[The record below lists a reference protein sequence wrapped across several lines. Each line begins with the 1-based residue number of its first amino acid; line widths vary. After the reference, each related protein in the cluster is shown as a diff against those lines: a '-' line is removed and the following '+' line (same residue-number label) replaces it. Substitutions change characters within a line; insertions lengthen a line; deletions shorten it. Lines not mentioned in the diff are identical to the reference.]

1 MNLVSVFVNV
11 LLPIF
16 ILMGFGVLLDRKL
29 HIDVKSVS
37 RVTFFIFS
45 PCLIFSSL
53 VSSMVSGQDST
64 LILAFVLLVTLVLG
78 VIASLLGRLTRVDR
92 VTMSAF
98 MLSTL
103 FMNSGNYG
111 LSVNL
116 FAFGEEG
123 LARAALFFV
132 GSAILSNTVGVFLAA
147 RGRAGARTA
156 LTRVFKAPLVY
167 AAVAA
172 LLVNLGGWQ
181 VPEPISKA
189 LSIAGNGAVPS
200 LLIVLGMQL
209 SRTSID
215 SDVLMVVLATI
226 LRLIVAA
233 GAAWLLAD
241 LMSLQGVTRQV
252 CIVQASMP
260 AAVTPLIIAVEYDA
274 KPKFVTSVIFV
285 STLASMVTLAVLLS
299 ILI

>member
-1 MNLVSVFVNV
+1 MNLASVFVNV

-16 ILMGFGVLLDRKL
+16 ILMGFGVLLDKKL

-37 RVTFFIFS
+37 RVTFFVFS

-53 VSSMVSGQDST
+53 VRSSVGGQDST
-64 LILAFVLLVTLVLG
+64 QILAFVLLITLVIG
-78 VIASLLGRLTRVDR
+78 VIAALLGRAMRTDR

-98 MLSTL
+98 MLSVL

-147 RGRAGARTA
+147 RGRANAGAA
-156 LTRVFKAPLVY
+156 LLRVFKAPLVY
-167 AAVAA
+167 AAAAA
-172 LLVNLGGWQ
+172 LLVNLSGWQ

-189 LSIAGNGAVPS
+189 LSIAGGGAVPS

-215 SDVLMVVLATI
+215 SDVLMVAMATV

-241 LMSLQGVTRQV
+241 LMDLQGVTRQV
-252 CIVQASMP
+252 CIVQSSMP

-274 KPKFVTSVIFV
+274 KPKFVTSAIFV
-285 STLASMVTLAVLLS
+285 STLASMVTLTVLLS